1 MAWFQSVRVF
11 AVCVFDQPSE
21 CSIRSLSL
29 FRECLVTNNEIIPGE
44 RTINLNDNWLQ
55 LQVRHAGEDT
65 KCMAAFPILSSA
77 IKEAEGRG
85 VDIIGAGFS
94 LLRAHTDIPIHQG
107 DQNGL
112 LRYHLGVSHCNQRVT
127 LCPCLSSPKTS
138 SRSLRLQLNVPK
150 GAEEK
155 AALLLWSPGR
165 YPRDSPPQKLTWSNG
180 TGFVFDDSN
189 LHMVYN
195 RLSSDRVVLM
205 VDFVRPIELW
215 ANESTTW
222 SWANGLLRRALVY
235 LHRHVLRMAVPKDA
249 MIFEN
254 QNRHCSASPGCFGG
268 T

>member
-1 MAWFQSVRVF
+1 MGFSFKPTAISIVTISVLISSKCLWRSQLSCTLPSALPHLAPIWIK
-11 AVCVFDQPSE
+11 AVGNKGSGAFPILNFPWSE
-21 CSIRSLSL
+21 SFRGRWEDISAEYGRK
-29 FRECLVTNNEIIPGE
+29 RECLVTNNKIIPGE

-112 LRYHLGVSHCNQRVT
+112 LRYHLG
-127 LCPCLSSPKTS
+127 
-138 SRSLRLQLNVPK
+138 LNVPK

-165 YPRDSPPQKLTWSNG
+165 YPRDSPPQK
-180 TGFVFDDSN
+180 
-189 LHMVYN
+189 
-195 RLSSDRVVLM
+195 
-205 VDFVRPIELW
+205 
-215 ANESTTW
+215 
-222 SWANGLLRRALVY
+222 
-235 LHRHVLRMAVPKDA
+235 
-249 MIFEN
+249 
-254 QNRHCSASPGCFGG
+254 
-268 T
+268 